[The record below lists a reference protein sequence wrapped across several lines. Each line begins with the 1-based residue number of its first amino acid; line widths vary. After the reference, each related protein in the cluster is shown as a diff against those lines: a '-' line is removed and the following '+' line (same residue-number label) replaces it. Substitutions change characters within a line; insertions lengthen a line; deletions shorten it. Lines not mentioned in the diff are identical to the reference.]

1 MSRCRILRGG
11 SERGC
16 GGPRGDRNVG
26 DGLRC
31 VRDKHGQDMARDR
44 LGSGDLADLTGTV
57 MLGFADDQDIADKAG
72 NSLTATTPTGDNEEY
87 VVDNTRPTV
96 TITGVPAISRAP
108 FTATI
113 TFNEPVQEFFQTQII
128 ADNATLSDFTETTS
142 GTVWTVKVTPTADG
156 DVTLDIDGGVDASVL
171 SFDAAGNGNV
181 AAEQARSTY
190 DASTPTFVSAV
201 RQVPQTELTNADS
214 LTWRATF
221 SEPVV
226 NVDPADFDIVGTGE
240 TITVEP
246 VAPGTATASAVWDV
260 TATGGSIFQ
269 EGGIS
274 TVTLRL
280 TANQDITDEAGNE
293 LPDALPTT
301 VQVFRLDRTAPTV
314 TITNVPPTSDGP
326 FTATI
331 TFSEVVTG
339 FVLGDVAESPNATLS
354 DFTETT
360 SGMVWTVLVTPTAD
374 GDVTLS
380 IAAGVAM
387 DAAGNGNTLSTPVIS
402 TYMAPVTPPPVI
414 QDGDFWSATLTVAD
428 MGFYNFGCSNDVTSS
443 PCSSSS
449 RLTDDDFELGGVTY
463 VVQEVTVGEFGNF
476 YFGFRP
482 ALAAGIDADN
492 LTITVD
498 GQEVD
503 VTLALPNRL
512 SFRNRNPGFTWTAGQ
527 TVALRLFNADTTAP
541 TVTITDVP
549 AASDA
554 PFTATLTFSEA
565 VTGFTVNDITA
576 TNATLSA
583 FTETTSGTVWTVLV
597 TPTVAGL
604 VTLDI
609 AADGAIDSGGNGNTA
624 ADRATSTYTAPTPPL
639 VTQDGDLW
647 SATLTVGGGQGLL
660 GCTGGDVFG
669 NSCSD
674 VVNLSDN
681 DFVLVV
687 NGVAETFR
695 VNTISFDTSTGDF
708 GIQIIPALPADL
720 TSANLVV
727 EAGARRFG
735 VTRDDTVVSGRT
747 MLRRANAAL
756 SWLEGDRVA
765 MKLIR
770 GTPPAADTTAPT
782 VTSILRQDP
791 STASTDA
798 DALTWR
804 VTFSEPVQ
812 NVDMADFAMFGM
824 TAPITAVMAVAPG
837 VASGKAVWDVTAS
850 GGNLTE
856 LDGNATLRFTGGQD
870 IEDLAGNALTA
881 LSPTG
886 VSQGYVVANPPQVS
900 SITRF
905 DPETS
910 PTSADR
916 LIWRVI
922 FDEPVRNVSAGDFR
936 VTGTTADLDVRE
948 LVLGDLPAGSAWVV
962 GAEGGNLP
970 ELNARVTLEFDRDQN
985 IVDEAGIA
993 LENTAPTGMNQGY
1006 VLDNVPRFVSI
1017 ERFQPAAMT
1026 TDANVLTWRVRFSE
1040 PVEFVD
1046 TFDFVVSGTTAGVED
1061 LSTANGTRL
1070 DDDWYVTAGGGD
1082 LADVDGTVTLD
1093 LATGMLIRDATGNRI
1108 TDRTPL
1114 GTNDASYTVF
1124 NRPRV
1129 SSIVRQ
1135 DPANSFTGEDALT
1148 WRVTFTEAVMGVDA
1162 ADFAVDGTT
1171 ATLAVAAV
1179 SGETGAWDVTA
1190 SGGDLAG
1197 LNGEV
1202 TLRFAA
1208 GQNIQDLA
1216 GNGLTKTT
1224 PLVTNENA
1232 YRLSNTAA
1240 PDPTDPG
1247 VTPPPV
1253 VGPPTVTISGPSTV
1267 MEGTAATFT
1276 LTLNAA
1282 APAEGLPVSVEVS
1295 EVEDTEQEGV
1305 VSSVV
1310 LASQTVT
1317 VAAGETQTTFE
1328 FTPEDDAVD
1337 ADDRVLTARIF
1348 AATSDVPP
1356 VFEPVT
1362 YTVTIGSQTYT
1373 LTSSRPVDSDADT
1386 PIYFVG
1392 DPSTSTVT
1400 VTDDDE
1406 RGVAIA
1412 PDSLTVVEGGATE
1425 YTVVLTSEPAR
1436 EDVILTPQITSVT
1449 PPNVDH
1455 DLTIAPRRL
1464 TFTRDNWDEPQTV
1477 TVRAARDADA
1487 ANDSVGIR
1495 YTADGGDYDGLTTE
1509 VVSVTVTETAVPQ
1522 VTIAASATPVTEGFP
1537 VRFTLTRTGSFMDE
1551 ALTVDVTLTAMGD
1564 AVAAGDEGAQTVTF
1578 TAGSAT
1584 AELRVGT
1591 VGDDVDEPDS
1601 VLTATVVADT
1611 ADPITYTAGSASSA
1625 TVTVADDDATPRVTL
1640 SFVNTDPPGLAE
1652 ISEGQTDGNSVALR
1666 ARLSNPSS
1674 EDTQVTVTVPADA
1687 AAALAVTPD
1696 PPVLTIPAGATES
1709 DNTVTLMAIDD
1720 DVANAPSRLLEI
1732 GGTVTNAHGAGAV
1745 TIARL
1750 LLNDDD
1756 LPVSE
1761 VTVVAQE
1768 EEVVEGD
1775 VERVFFTL
1783 RRTGDLIAP
1792 IVVNLA
1798 VVFERG
1804 VLGDTTVEV
1813 QRVIEIGATE
1823 NADIRVAIR
1832 DNDISGDGG
1841 AVRVMVMPDTED
1853 PATYT
1858 VGTAS
1863 EASVTVTDDDMRG
1876 VTLTPPALTIS
1887 EASPEGFYDV
1897 VLTSEP
1903 TADVTITLSSD
1914 NADVTVSPAV
1924 LTFTPENWET
1934 LQQVT
1939 VTAVPDADT
1948 TDDTAMISHAVVGG
1962 DYEGFAAGGVAVTV
1976 SEVVLPVA
1984 TLSGPSDAMEGDG
1997 LTFTLTLDAAAPA
2010 GGVAVDV
2017 TVSETGDVVAASDE
2031 GQRMMTV
2038 SAGAMQT
2045 TFTVSTVDD
2054 AVDEADS
2061 DVTVAIVSDATDP
2074 AAYQVG
2080 TQSSAMATVRDN
2092 DTRGVTLTPTVLT
2105 ISEAAPEGF
2114 YDVVL
2119 TSEPTAGVTITL
2131 SSDNADV
2138 TVSPTELTFM
2148 PTQWNQPQTVTVM
2161 AVPDADTTDDTAM
2174 ISHAVAGGDYNGF
2187 AAGGVAV
2194 TVSEAVLP
2202 VATLS
2207 GPSSAVTEG
2216 ADLTF
2221 TLTLD
2226 TAAPAGGVA
2235 VDVRVSETGDVVAAE
2250 DEGAQMVTVPA
2261 GATQAEFTVATEDDD
2276 VDEAASEVTV
2286 AIDTD
2291 AAPAAYQVGAQST
2304 ATATVTD
2311 NDAPPPFVE
2320 RDPPTV
2326 MSTVDAVGVSGV
2338 SVGEESLTLDFG
2350 ENGLDPDAPLP
2361 NPEAFT
2367 VTVNGTGIPVLS
2379 VDFGS
2384 LVLTTGPLLP
2394 GQGMIAFDPS
2404 QTTNPLRRANG
2415 QEVGSF
2421 DVSFT
2426 VLPVAGSA
2434 MAAQRALEAY
2444 LPRFGRT
2451 VGDQVGAMISDRIAA
2466 MRSTAV
2472 GAREPG
2478 LEFVLGGQSL
2488 PRIPFAAETS
2498 RPISTAPA
2506 PRAAAA
2512 DARQAL
2518 DAVTHTLFGQHDGD
2532 DFGYD
2537 TSPDPAD
2544 TPAGLQRAGTD
2555 AASETGSR
2563 TLTAEALLHG
2573 TRFML
2578 TAPAGAHGGQL
2589 ALWGRVSRGGFNG
2602 AQPGSRTMVDGDVT
2616 TGMLG
2621 MDYARD
2627 RLNFGAILSQSKGT
2641 GTARDANAAPSAIES
2656 HLTAFTPWMSFN
2668 ATERIMTWASL
2679 GYGTGK
2685 MTLTQETRV
2694 PVTASIDWRMAAMG
2708 ARGNLI
2714 TRNTGFSL
2722 DLAADAM
2729 WMGTSLS
2736 DTSETS
2742 DTSDTGPSLATVS
2755 SDMIR
2760 ARLGLAA
2767 AWRHDLVS
2775 GVTLMPRLEMGLRH
2789 DGGDAE
2795 TGSGLEIGGGLAW
2808 TDSERGVSID
2818 LTGRTLALH
2827 EDGDFED
2834 WGLSASLNYD
2844 PHPETGQG
2852 FSMTMARSLGG
2863 SASGG
2868 VAALLGPETFPNATE
2883 NGGNGAWSIE
2893 AAYGMNRKA
2902 GMVGSPYTRISGDG
2916 SVEAARLGYRIEPDA
2931 AHAAGINVDLWVE
2944 PPAADGEARA
2954 RANLEWRW

>member
-1 MSRCRILRGG
+1 M
-11 SERGC
+11 
-16 GGPRGDRNVG
+16 
-26 DGLRC
+26 
-31 VRDKHGQDMARDR
+31 
-44 LGSGDLADLTGTV
+44 
-57 MLGFADDQDIADKAG
+57 
-72 NSLTATTPTGDNEEY
+72 
-87 VVDNTRPTV
+87 
-96 TITGVPAISRAP
+96 
-108 FTATI
+108 
-113 TFNEPVQEFFQTQII
+113 
-128 ADNATLSDFTETTS
+128 
-142 GTVWTVKVTPTADG
+142 
-156 DVTLDIDGGVDASVL
+156 
-171 SFDAAGNGNV
+171 
-181 AAEQARSTY
+181 
-190 DASTPTFVSAV
+190 
-201 RQVPQTELTNADS
+201 
-214 LTWRATF
+214 
-221 SEPVV
+221 
-226 NVDPADFDIVGTGE
+226 
-240 TITVEP
+240 
-246 VAPGTATASAVWDV
+246 
-260 TATGGSIFQ
+260 
-269 EGGIS
+269 
-274 TVTLRL
+274 
-280 TANQDITDEAGNE
+280 
-293 LPDALPTT
+293 
-301 VQVFRLDRTAPTV
+301 
-314 TITNVPPTSDGP
+314 
-326 FTATI
+326 
-331 TFSEVVTG
+331 
-339 FVLGDVAESPNATLS
+339 
-354 DFTETT
+354 
-360 SGMVWTVLVTPTAD
+360 
-374 GDVTLS
+374 
-380 IAAGVAM
+380 
-387 DAAGNGNTLSTPVIS
+387 
-402 TYMAPVTPPPVI
+402 
-414 QDGDFWSATLTVAD
+414 
-428 MGFYNFGCSNDVTSS
+428 
-443 PCSSSS
+443 
-449 RLTDDDFELGGVTY
+449 
-463 VVQEVTVGEFGNF
+463 
-476 YFGFRP
+476 
-482 ALAAGIDADN
+482 
-492 LTITVD
+492 
-498 GQEVD
+498 
-503 VTLALPNRL
+503 
-512 SFRNRNPGFTWTAGQ
+512 
-527 TVALRLFNADTTAP
+527 
-541 TVTITDVP
+541 
-549 AASDA
+549 
-554 PFTATLTFSEA
+554 
-565 VTGFTVNDITA
+565 
-576 TNATLSA
+576 
-583 FTETTSGTVWTVLV
+583 
-597 TPTVAGL
+597 
-604 VTLDI
+604 
-609 AADGAIDSGGNGNTA
+609 
-624 ADRATSTYTAPTPPL
+624 
-639 VTQDGDLW
+639 
-647 SATLTVGGGQGLL
+647 
-660 GCTGGDVFG
+660 
-669 NSCSD
+669 
-674 VVNLSDN
+674 
-681 DFVLVV
+681 
-687 NGVAETFR
+687 
-695 VNTISFDTSTGDF
+695 
-708 GIQIIPALPADL
+708 
-720 TSANLVV
+720 
-727 EAGARRFG
+727 
-735 VTRDDTVVSGRT
+735 
-747 MLRRANAAL
+747 
-756 SWLEGDRVA
+756 
-765 MKLIR
+765 
-770 GTPPAADTTAPT
+770 
-782 VTSILRQDP
+782 
-791 STASTDA
+791 
-798 DALTWR
+798 
-804 VTFSEPVQ
+804 
-812 NVDMADFAMFGM
+812 
-824 TAPITAVMAVAPG
+824 
-837 VASGKAVWDVTAS
+837 
-850 GGNLTE
+850 
-856 LDGNATLRFTGGQD
+856 
-870 IEDLAGNALTA
+870 
-881 LSPTG
+881 
-886 VSQGYVVANPPQVS
+886 
-900 SITRF
+900 
-905 DPETS
+905 
-910 PTSADR
+910 
-916 LIWRVI
+916 
-922 FDEPVRNVSAGDFR
+922 
-936 VTGTTADLDVRE
+936 
-948 LVLGDLPAGSAWVV
+948 
-962 GAEGGNLP
+962 
-970 ELNARVTLEFDRDQN
+970 
-985 IVDEAGIA
+985 
-993 LENTAPTGMNQGY
+993 
-1006 VLDNVPRFVSI
+1006 
-1017 ERFQPAAMT
+1017 
-1026 TDANVLTWRVRFSE
+1026 
-1040 PVEFVD
+1040 
-1046 TFDFVVSGTTAGVED
+1046 
-1061 LSTANGTRL
+1061 
-1070 DDDWYVTAGGGD
+1070 
-1082 LADVDGTVTLD
+1082 
-1093 LATGMLIRDATGNRI
+1093 
-1108 TDRTPL
+1108 
-1114 GTNDASYTVF
+1114 
-1124 NRPRV
+1124 
-1129 SSIVRQ
+1129 
-1135 DPANSFTGEDALT
+1135 
-1148 WRVTFTEAVMGVDA
+1148 
-1162 ADFAVDGTT
+1162 
-1171 ATLAVAAV
+1171 
-1179 SGETGAWDVTA
+1179 
-1190 SGGDLAG
+1190 
-1197 LNGEV
+1197 
-1202 TLRFAA
+1202 
-1208 GQNIQDLA
+1208 
-1216 GNGLTKTT
+1216 
-1224 PLVTNENA
+1224 
-1232 YRLSNTAA
+1232 
-1240 PDPTDPG
+1240 
-1247 VTPPPV
+1247 
-1253 VGPPTVTISGPSTV
+1253 
-1267 MEGTAATFT
+1267 
-1276 LTLNAA
+1276 
-1282 APAEGLPVSVEVS
+1282 
-1295 EVEDTEQEGV
+1295 
-1305 VSSVV
+1305 
-1310 LASQTVT
+1310 
-1317 VAAGETQTTFE
+1317 
-1328 FTPEDDAVD
+1328 
-1337 ADDRVLTARIF
+1337 LTARIF
-1348 AATSDVPP
+1348 AATSDAPP

-1386 PIYFVG
+1386 PIYLVG
-1392 DPSTSTVT
+1392 DPSKATVT

-1406 RGVAIA
+1406 RGFAIA

-1522 VTIAASATPVTEGFP
+1522 VTIAAGSATPVTEGFP
-1537 VRFTLTRTGSFMDE
+1537 ARFTLTRTGSFMDE
-1551 ALTVDVTLTAMGD
+1551 ALTVDVALTATGD
-1564 AVAAGDEGAQTVTF
+1564 AVAAGDEGINDGTQTVTF

-1611 ADPITYTAGSASSA
+1611 ADPMTYTAGSASSA

-1652 ISEGQTDGNSVALR
+1652 ISEGQTDGDSVALR

-1745 TIARL
+1745 TIAWL

-1768 EEVVEGD
+1768 EEVVEGE

-1863 EASVTVTDDDMRG
+1863 EASVTVTDDDTRG

-1934 LQQVT
+1934 LQRVT
-1939 VTAVPDADT
+1939 VTAVPDADAI
-1948 TDDTAMISHAVVGG
+1948 DDMATISHAVAGG
-1962 DYEGFAAGGVAVTV
+1962 DYAAVSVADVAVTV
-1976 SEVVLPVA
+1976 SEVVLPIA
-1984 TLSGPSDAMEGDG
+1984 TLSGPSSAVTEGAS
-1997 LTFTLTLDAAAPA
+1997 LTFMVTLDAAAPA

-2017 TVSETGDVVAASDE
+2017 TVSETGDVVAAANE
-2031 GQRMMTV
+2031 GQRMVTV
-2038 SAGAMQT
+2038 AAGNTQA
-2045 TFTVSTVDD
+2045 TFTVATEDD
-2054 AVDEADS
+2054 RVDEADS
-2061 DVTVAIVSDATDP
+2061 GVTVAIVADATDP

-2092 DTRGVTLTPTVLT
+2092 DTRDVTVTPAVLT

-2119 TSEPTAGVTITL
+2119 TSEPTAGVMITP

-2138 TVSPTELTFM
+2138 TFAPAVLTFT
-2148 PTQWNQPQTVTVM
+2148 PENWETSQRVTVT

-2174 ISHAVAGGDYNGF
+2174 ISHAVAGGDY
-2187 AAGGVAV
+2187 AAVSVADVAV

-2235 VDVRVSETGDVVAAE
+2235 VDVTVSETGDVVAALNE
-2250 DEGAQMVTVPA
+2250 DAQMVTVPA

-2304 ATATVTD
+2304 VTATVTD

-2320 RDPPTV
+2320 PDPPTV

-2367 VTVNGTGIPVLS
+2367 VTVNGTEIPVRS

-2384 LVLTTGPLLP
+2384 LVLTTDPLLP

-2488 PRIPFAAETS
+2488 PRIPFAVETS
-2498 RPISTAPA
+2498 RPISTAPV

-2641 GTARDANAAPSAIES
+2641 GTTRDADAAPSAIES

-2729 WMGTSLS
+2729 WVGTSLS

-2808 TDSERGVSID
+2808 TDSERGISID

-2931 AHAAGINVDLWVE
+2931 AHAAGVNVDLWVE